1 MKNENNKM
9 ETNSIKSN
17 IDNFTKI
24 YEDYYKRIFKYICYR
39 IDDKNIAEE
48 LCSQIFERIMIKYH
62 TFSGNNSSFESW
74 IFKIAKNT
82 INDFYRKKYK
92 FLNFSLD
99 SIINRFTPKSSPDEI
114 ILSKESNVYLLKAL
128 QKLNEKERSIVS
140 LKYGAELK
148 NTQIAKLM
156 NLNES
161 NVNVILHRSLKKL
174 KKTLENGGFKY
185 E

>member
-1 MKNENNKM
+1 MKILNFG
-9 ETNSIKSN
+9 SLN

-48 LCSQIFERIMIKYH
+48 LCSQIFEKIMIKYH

-92 FLNFSLD
+92 FLNFS
-99 SIINRFTPKSSPDEI
+99 
-114 ILSKESNVYLLKAL
+114 
-128 QKLNEKERSIVS
+128 
-140 LKYGAELK
+140 
-148 NTQIAKLM
+148 
-156 NLNES
+156 
-161 NVNVILHRSLKKL
+161 
-174 KKTLENGGFKY
+174 
-185 E
+185 